1 MQRVCTKDY
10 KIPDTNVTLPK
21 GLNVNLVPKK
31 EDCFENPEK
40 FDLEN
45 FTESEKLN
53 KFGFTGFGQGP
64 RNCIGIFDNS
74 NSTKYFIISFLGMR
88 YALQTLKIAIIHTV
102 RKFKLV
108 KCDETTDEEKL
119 FFSIT
124 SNGFKGGIKFK
135 VENLD

>member
-1 MQRVCTKDY
+1 M
-10 KIPDTNVTLPK
+10 
-21 GLNVNLVPKK
+21 PKK

-45 FTESEKLN
+45 FTESEALN

-64 RNCIGIFDNS
+64 RNCIGIN
-74 NSTKYFIISFLGMR
+74 NTFIVYKFITFEYLGMR

-108 KCDETTDEEKL
+108 KSDETTAEDKL
-119 FFSIT
+119 FFSIAN
-124 SNGFKGGIKFK
+124 NGFKGGIKFK
-135 VENLD
+135 VEKLD